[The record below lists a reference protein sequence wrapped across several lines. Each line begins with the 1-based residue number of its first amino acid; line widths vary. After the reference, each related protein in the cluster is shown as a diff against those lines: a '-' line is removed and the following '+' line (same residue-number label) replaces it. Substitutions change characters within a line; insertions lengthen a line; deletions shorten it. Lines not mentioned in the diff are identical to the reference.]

1 MFVLLYVL
9 VIYKGRNA
17 TLVDQCIKLSR
28 RPVRGQVDRIY
39 HDKLSCHIL
48 LSVGDKNSP
57 PTHQIH
63 RQKLKYFYH

>member
-9 VIYKGRNA
+9 VMYKGRNA

-39 HDKLSCHIL
+39 HDDKLSCHVL
-48 LSVGDKNSP
+48 FSVGDKNSS

-63 RQKLKYFYH
+63 R